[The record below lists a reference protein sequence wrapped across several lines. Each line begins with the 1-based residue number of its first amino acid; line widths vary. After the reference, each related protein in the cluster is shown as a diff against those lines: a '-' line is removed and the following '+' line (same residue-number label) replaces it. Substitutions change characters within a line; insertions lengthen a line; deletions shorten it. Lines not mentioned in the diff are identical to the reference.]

1 MLFEAMLFA
10 VLTMIAGA
18 IFTVV
23 CWFTILA
30 INNLND

>member
-1 MLFEAMLFA
+1 MLLDAILFA
-10 VLTMIAGA
+10 TVCMIAGA

-23 CWFTILA
+23 CWLTILA

>member
-10 VLTMIAGA
+10 FLTMVAGA

-23 CWFTILA
+23 CWLTILA
-30 INNLND
+30 INTLDS